1 MNRQVSD
8 TDAYYIPIGSVMVSS
23 QNTVHTTG
31 ATEGADDLSL
41 EQRVHHMT
49 ASHRKSPVEQTPD
62 PYAKNFCGMSPR
74 TQTKM
79 FLVWLLAVG
88 VVAAIFYGLYV
99 LGIFLWCQLEAGK
112 VTDFCLARRIAS

>member
-41 EQRVHHMT
+41 EQRIYHIT
-49 ASHRKSPVEQTPD
+49 ASHNPQTIPRKSPVQQTPHPD
-62 PYAKNFCGMSPR
+62 QNECLGFRVSDRFKLY
-74 TQTKM
+74 TI
-79 FLVWLLAVG
+79 WLLVG
-88 VVAAIFYGLYV
+88 GAYAASGYGLYV
-99 LGIFLWCQLEAGK
+99 LVSFLVG
-112 VTDFCLARRIAS
+112 TRRDTSF